1 MSSTKA
7 FIVRFGP
14 VQKNSK
20 DNKLK
25 SSKEKGKE
33 SKTKSKKKKE
43 ETKPVLKNES
53 HDQKG
58 MGAGDDYQTLG
69 NLDRNIFI
77 KGGSKDGGS
86 PTPPAGGQQPVLK
99 EEKHDAGIGG
109 GADYQTLDNLDRN
122 IFVKNSKNETPASPL
137 AAPKPKD
144 ERANQQGVGDGD
156 DYQTLG
162 NLDKNIFVKRSDVPG
177 EENEI

>member
-1 MSSTKA
+1 MPAEEQEDPKA
-7 FIVRFGP
+7 NAKSKPKPKTVKKP

-77 KGGSKDGGS
+77 KGGSKGKKKIKILNKIFFLKMV
-86 PTPPAGGQQPVLK
+86 AVQHLQQAV
-99 EEKHDAGIGG
+99 
-109 GADYQTLDNLDRN
+109 
-122 IFVKNSKNETPASPL
+122 NSL
-137 AAPKPKD
+137 C
-144 ERANQQGVGDGD
+144 
-156 DYQTLG
+156 
-162 NLDKNIFVKRSDVPG
+162 
-177 EENEI
+177 